1 MIMAPFRYRT
11 LILLG
16 VLVVLALSLAACG
29 V

>member
-1 MIMAPFRYRT
+1 MAPFRYQT

-16 VLVVLALSLAACG
+16 VFVILALSLAACG

>member
-1 MIMAPFRYRT
+1 MAPFRYHT

-16 VLVVLALSLAACG
+16 VFIILALSLAACG